1 MKFRGNGEYK
11 LKKTIV
17 SMTTIALVGL
27 GSVIFGNSAH
37 AETIGNL
44 ESQQSQLK
52 DDRSSVKENLSK
64 AEAKIADV
72 LIDLEDLNTEIDRV
86 KKALKENQNKLS
98 ETENEITKKED
109 EVTAL
114 EEDVQK
120 LEDAIEKRFDIL
132 KERIVSYQ
140 KGGGNISYLEV
151 VFGSKNF
158 GDFISRVSA
167 VNKITDSDT
176 ALIEQQEKDKAEV
189 EEIQEEV
196 QTKLDELNDQKE
208 DLEGLNVLIEE
219 QKQENEKRKDQL
231 KAKENDLVT
240 LKSDLE
246 IKDSKLASLETKV
259 RQDLENAR
267 RPVEPV
273 VATASEESHSNKGS
287 KASSNDNGNLTQVKS
302 KTSKKSN
309 SKTNT
314 ASAATVTSNGGGLS
328 TVINAGFAH
337 TGTPYVWGGK
347 GPGGF
352 DCSGFVSWAFGQGGY
367 SIPSNTSALAGTG
380 TKVSSS
386 NMQPGDI
393 VFFNTYKTN
402 GHVGIYLGGGNF
414 IGAQNSTGLAVA
426 NMSSGYWKD
435 HFAGH
440 VRRVN

>member
-1 MKFRGNGEYK
+1 
-11 LKKTIV
+11 
-17 SMTTIALVGL
+17 MTTVAVVGL
-27 GSVIFGNSAH
+27 GSVIFGGAAH

-44 ESQQSQLK
+44 EGQQSQLK
-52 DDRSSVKENLSK
+52 DERSSVKENLSK

-72 LIDLEDLNTEIDRV
+72 LIDLEDLSTEIDRV
-86 KKALKENQNKLS
+86 KKALKENENKMS
-98 ETENEITKKED
+98 ETENEITKTED
-109 EVTAL
+109 EVAAL
-114 EEDVQK
+114 EEEVQK

-132 KERIVSYQ
+132 KERMVSYQ

-151 VFGSKNF
+151 VFGSKDF

-167 VNKITDSDT
+167 VNKIADSDT

-196 QTKLDELNDQKE
+196 LTKLDELNEQKE

-240 LKSDLE
+240 LKNDLE
-246 IKDSKLASLETKV
+246 IKDSNLASLETKV

-267 RPVEPV
+267 RPVQETTA
-273 VATASEESHSNKGS
+273 VATASEESHSNTGS
-287 KASSNDNGNLTQVKS
+287 KASSNDNENLTQVKS
-302 KTSKKSN
+302 KPSKKSN

-314 ASAATVTSNGGGLS
+314 ASAEKVTSSGGGLS

-367 SIPSNTSALAGTG
+367 SIPSNTSGLAGVG
-380 TKVSSS
+380 SKVSSS

-426 NMSSGYWKD
+426 DMSSGYWKQ
-435 HFAGH
+435 HFSGH